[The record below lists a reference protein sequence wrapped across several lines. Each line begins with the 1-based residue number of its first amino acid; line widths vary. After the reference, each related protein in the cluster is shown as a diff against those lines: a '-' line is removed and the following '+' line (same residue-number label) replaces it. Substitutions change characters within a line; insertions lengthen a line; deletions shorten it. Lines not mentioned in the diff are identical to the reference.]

1 MRLSPADTLN
11 MALLG
16 AQLVITLVMVSIIQ
30 KLSPHFSF
38 ARWILCST
46 GLTRY
51 LYPTDQ
57 QLRALAGVPK
67 EKPKRGKHNENGKV
81 GDVFHVPRNLDIKL
95 ESAKITILDVVNLKY
110 YTEYQWLLDFSVYA
124 IIVYILTEVYNYLYP
139 IKDEINLSILWCVVV
154 LGFAFKVLLSLWIQ
168 YFKGEESVG
177 ERSTCIVT
185 GFAYLLIAMMV
196 LIIDENKLEIG
207 LEKAYTSFNHSASRF
222 LDTQGLSSTGPA
234 SKIVLKFFLAIW
246 CGLLGSLFTFP
257 GLRASKMH
265 WDTLRYYKD
274 NKLLVLIANISYASP
289 LLLVSLWITPI
300 SRDYLTVRIFSGMTA
315 PLMTVA
321 RFESL
326 RLTIIV
332 VVSLLKI
339 VLMPIYLQSYLN
351 LAIQRLEI
359 QKKEAGRITNVDL
372 QKKIAAVYYYLCVVA
387 LQFVVPI
394 IICLFF
400 TFLYKTLGGFTWEG
414 ILKGT
419 LEEECP
425 ADELPKSLSPT
436 VNIDNTDKTVIQTA
450 EEVQLALG
458 SLKQI
463 FTTDVYRG
471 VLGLATWW
479 SCFALLSTSAMG
491 MFYQSYFSNM

>member
-1 MRLSPADTLN
+1 

-16 AQLVITLVMVSIIQ
+16 AQLVITLIMVSVIQ

-51 LYPTDQ
+51 LHPTDQ
-57 QLRALAGVPK
+57 QLRTLAGVPR
-67 EKPKRGKHNENGKV
+67 EKPKKGKHSENGKV
-81 GDVFHVPRNLDIKL
+81 ADVFHVPRNLDIQL
-95 ESAKITILDVVNLKY
+95 ESAKVTMLDVVHLKY
-110 YTEYQWLLDFSVYA
+110 YTEFQWLLDFSLYA
-124 IIVYILTEVYNYLYP
+124 IIVYILTEVYNSFYP
-139 IKDEINLSILWCVVV
+139 IKDEINLSILWCTVV
-154 LGFAFKVLLSLWIQ
+154 LGFAFKVLLSLWVQ

-185 GFAYLLIAMMV
+185 GFSYLLIAMMV
-196 LIIDENKLEIG
+196 LIVDESKLEIG

-234 SKIVLKFFLAIW
+234 SKIVVKFFLAIW

-257 GLRASKMH
+257 GLRISKMH

-274 NKLLVLIANISYASP
+274 YKILLLIANISYVSP
-289 LLLVSLWITPI
+289 LFLVSLWITPI
-300 SRDYLTVRIFSGMTA
+300 SRDYLTVRVFSGMTG
-315 PLMTVA
+315 PLMTAA
-321 RFESL
+321 RFESMRLIIIIAAVLL
-326 RLTIIV
+326 RII
-332 VVSLLKI
+332 
-339 VLMPIYLQSYLN
+339 LMPIYLQSYLN
-351 LAIQRLEI
+351 LAIQRLEV
-359 QKKEAGRITNVDL
+359 QKKEAGRITNIDL

-414 ILKGT
+414 IIRGT

-425 ADELPKSLSPT
+425 ADDLSNSLSSIS
-436 VNIDNTDKTVIQTA
+436 NDNADKTVIQTA
-450 EEVQLALG
+450 EELQLALS

-471 VLGLATWW
+471 LLGLATWW
-479 SCFALLSTSAMG
+479 SCFALFATSALG
-491 MFYQSYFSNM
+491 MFYQSYFSNV

>member
-1 MRLSPADTLN
+1 
-11 MALLG
+11 MAVLG
-16 AQLVITLVMVSIIQ
+16 PQLVITLVVVSVIQ

-57 QLRALAGVPK
+57 QLRALAGVPR
-67 EKPKRGKHNENGKV
+67 EKPKRGRYSENGKV
-81 GDVFHVPRNLDIKL
+81 DVFHVPRNLDITL
-95 ESAKITILDVVNLKY
+95 ESAKITTLDVVHLKY

-124 IIVYILTEVYNYLYP
+124 IVVYVMTE
-139 IKDEINLSILWCVVV
+139 
-154 LGFAFKVLLSLWIQ
+154 
-168 YFKGEESVG
+168 YFKGEESDG

-196 LIIDENKLEIG
+196 LIVDENKLEIG

-257 GLRASKMH
+257 GLRVSKMH

-274 NKLLVLIANISYASP
+274 HKLLLLIANISYASP
-289 LLLVSLWITPI
+289 LILVSLWITPI
-300 SRDYLTVRIFSGMTA
+300 TRDFLSVGTSGSI
-315 PLMTVA
+315 LTVA

-326 RLTIIV
+326 RLIIIV
-332 VVSLLKI
+332 VAGLLKI

-351 LAIQRLEI
+351 LAIQKLEI

-372 QKKIAAVYYYLCVVA
+372 QKKKFCLLQIAAVYYYLCVVA

-425 ADELPKSLSPT
+425 ADELPRSLSST
-436 VNIDNTDKTVIQTA
+436 VSTDNIDKTVIQT

-479 SCFALLSTSAMG
+479 SCFALFATSAMG
-491 MFYQSYFSNM
+491 MAYQSYFSNM